1 MMLIHFYLNEL
12 NVSLNHDSPF
22 DAAIH
27 EVCSNIPAPSI
38 IPTTPSDDHIYY
50 NRSVPQPLSL
60 KDDCLDYLSSK
71 VMALETE
78 YRERSARRAKLQ
90 RGIKAMWDELQV
102 TDRGVPMTESVA
114 LDYLDQVRF
123 SIFKSLLQ

>member
-1 MMLIHFYLNEL
+1 MMLIHFYLKEL
-12 NVSLNHDSPF
+12 NVSFSDDSPF
-22 DAAIH
+22 DTAIQR
-27 EVCSNIPAPSI
+27 VCSNIPAPSI

-71 VMALETE
+71 VMALESE

-90 RGIKAMWDELQV
+90 RGINAMWDELQV
-102 TDRGVPMTESVA
+102 TDRSMPMTESVA
-114 LDYLDQVRF
+114 LEYLDQVRG
-123 SIFKSLLQ
+123 KY